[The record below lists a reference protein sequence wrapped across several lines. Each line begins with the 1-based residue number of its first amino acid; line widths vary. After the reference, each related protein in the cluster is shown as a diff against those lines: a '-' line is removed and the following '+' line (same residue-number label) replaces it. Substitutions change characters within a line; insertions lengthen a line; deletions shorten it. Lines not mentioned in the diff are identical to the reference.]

1 MRALLSGL
9 LMMTAVACA
18 SALDFDVS
26 QAVPEQIVSGSPLP
40 AVLSGLFA
48 FPLQVDIQSQ
58 IAAHKTGPISEI
70 TLSGLVL
77 DITATKQPAGD
88 TDDWSFLTH
97 ADLFVAST
105 KDGTTLAKVKVATVD
120 APGKVQQLI
129 FVQPVQRAHE
139 RHEPADVVPIQRHD
153 VRQLL
158 EIILTFQ
165 NMLGEPRLSVRLQPQ
180 HVVAGQAA
188 GQEVVDEQ
196 QRVAGLATEAVAGEI
211 CDGRRV
217 VRIVL
222 GIVFIAVM
230 PGRRTTA

>member
-129 FVQPVQRAHE
+129 FVP
-139 RHEPADVVPIQRHD
+139 
-153 VRQLL
+153 
-158 EIILTFQ
+158 
-165 NMLGEPRLSVRLQPQ
+165 
-180 HVVAGQAA
+180 VAGVNLLPYVNEGAQLTAETTGSLPPDDTSFA
-188 GQEVVDEQ
+188 GT
-196 QRVAGLATEAVAGEI
+196 ATF
-211 CDGRRV
+211 
-217 VRIVL
+217 RIRPL
-222 GIVFIAVM
+222 
-230 PGRRTTA
+230 